1 MLNKQFKELKS
12 TKDTLTNNLNQL
24 KQEIIDMNDLHS
36 RKDAE
41 RMAKIAVL
49 KNGEKNYN
57 PMPVQVEVQKI
68 NPYNVVYAREVTLD
82 RKGQEVTVVRFT
94 INEDGSV
101 TNFNTLSYGIV
112 GRLVDANSGQ
122 WQPGGL

>member
-41 RMAKIAVL
+41 RMAEIAVL
-49 KNGEKNYN
+49 KNENERLLSQKEG
-57 PMPVQVEVQKI
+57 VERA
-68 NPYNVVYAREVTLD
+68 NDEL
-82 RKGQEVTVVRFT
+82 VRRC
-94 INEDGSV
+94 
-101 TNFNTLSYGIV
+101 IV
-112 GRLVDANSGQ
+112 GNIKIFESCFISDV
-122 WQPGGL
+122 